1 MFGAKY
7 VLRKPD
13 KAQLQE
19 AIRDYAASTEN
30 AVLQTIPHTDHHV
43 LDGDSLLH
51 RLKWTEGNTY
61 NSVADRYASFVI
73 SHYGNATVVFDGYCG
88 GPSTKD
94 NMHQRQKSYV
104 RNKVDISDATKFSRK
119 KEGFL
124 ANDINKQAMIKL
136 IGSRFQERGCCVIHD
151 EADADVDIVKAAVTM
166 LSYKSTTLV
175 GEDTDLLILLL
186 YYANDDCKDLYFRS
200 DKDQM
205 KPRVYNIKI
214 LKQLLGND
222 VCTDLLFAH
231 AFTGCDT
238 TSRVFGIGK
247 KTVFNK
253 IVNRSPKLQSCS
265 QTFCTPNITQVSIEE
280 AGCKA
285 LACLFS
291 GTGSNLESLRCSI
304 LSSKVVTAKSFV
316 KPERLPP
323 TTSSAKFHAL
333 RTYLQ
338 VM

>member
-1 MFGAKY
+1 MILPYILFQRSLVVSQSGELGFNDVLKYELSPYPPSLFGAKY

-30 AVLQTIPHTDHHV
+30 AVLQTIPHTDHHA

-94 NMHQRQKSYV
+94 NTHQRRKSYV
-104 RNKVDISDATKFSRK
+104 RNKVDISDATKFSGK

-136 IGSRFQERGCCVIHD
+136 IGSRFPERGCCVIHD
-151 EADADVDIVKAAVTM
+151 EAYADVDIVKAAVAM
-166 LSYKSTTLV
+166 SSYKSTTLV
-175 GEDTDLLILLL
+175 GEDTHLLILLL

-200 DKDQM
+200 EKDQM

-231 AFTGCDT
+231 AFTGCD
-238 TSRVFGIGK
+238 R
-247 KTVFNK
+247 
-253 IVNRSPKLQSCS
+253 
-265 QTFCTPNITQVSIEE
+265 
-280 AGCKA
+280 
-285 LACLFS
+285 LF
-291 GTGSNLESLRCSI
+291 
-304 LSSKVVTAKSFV
+304 
-316 KPERLPP
+316 
-323 TTSSAKFHAL
+323 
-333 RTYLQ
+333 Q
-338 VM
+338 